1 MARWFWFFL
10 IYSFLGFLLE
20 VAFARAIG
28 SGKPDRKCLFLLP
41 LCPVYGLGMMAIA
54 ALPGWVVARPVL
66 LVLAGG
72 ALATGVE
79 YLTGLFYERAAGV
92 RFWDYTHLP
101 LQLHGRVCLS
111 FSLAWGV
118 LAAAVMAWLH
128 PWVAAL
134 AQAIPIWWLPPAA
147 LLLAGD
153 SLYSLA
159 LLRRAGNTDVL
170 RWRRAY

>member
-1 MARWFWFFL
+1 MSLLLWTFWT
-10 IYSFLGFLLE
+10 YSFFGYLLERGYAAATRAAQPPGKGFL
-20 VAFARAIG
+20 
-28 SGKPDRKCLFLLP
+28 LLP